1 MADWPV
7 ALRGI
12 VESVVTTRGPNGRFN
27 VAALGLR
34 AGEPVTARTWGST
47 RTAGNFERT
56 GEGHVQ
62 FTRDPVT
69 FVEAALSVRELD
81 DPVLEDADAWVRV
94 TVERIDDGE
103 SGGTRWIDWRLEPVE
118 SHVERL
124 VVPTIDRGLN
134 AVVEATVAASRL
146 DVDAY
151 DKSALRSRITY
162 FLGVAR
168 RCGGEREREAVDLLE
183 ELLEG

>member
-12 VESVVTTRGPNGRFN
+12 VESVVTTCGPNGRWN

-34 AGEPVTARTWGST
+34 AGEPVTARTWGAT
-47 RTAGNFERT
+47 RTARNFDRT
-56 GEGHVQ
+56 GEGYVQ

-69 FVEAALSVRELD
+69 FVEAALSVREHD

-94 TVERIDDGE
+94 RVERIEDGE
-103 SGGTRWIDWRLEPVE
+103 SGGTRWSDWRLDPVE
-118 SHVERL
+118 SGVERL
-124 VVPTIDRGLN
+124 VVPAIDRGLN

-151 DKSALRSRITY
+151 DESALRSRIAY
-162 FLGVAR
+162 FGDVAR
-168 RCGGEREREAVDLLE
+168 RCGGEREIEAVDLLD
-183 ELLEG
+183 ELLGR

>member
-12 VESVVTTRGPNGRFN
+12 TESVVTTEGPNGRFN

-34 AGEPVTARTWGST
+34 AGEPVTARTWGAT
-47 RTAGNFERT
+47 RTRTNFDRT

-69 FVEAALSVRELD
+69 FVEAALSVREHD

-94 TVERIDDGE
+94 GVERVDTGA
-103 SGGTRWIDWRLEPVE
+103 SGGTEWVDWRLTPVE

-124 VVPTIDRGLN
+124 VVPTVNRGYN

-151 DKSALRSRITY
+151 DEATLRQRLDY
-162 FLGVAR
+162 LQEVAR
-168 RCGGEREREAVDLLE
+168 RCGGEREAEAFDRLEDLI
-183 ELLEG
+183 GR